1 MGYHAHLGN
10 QGRREMVAPRG
21 GRKPGD
27 HKPGRVTKKAPSRPS
42 RPRAPR
48 IFPEVSDAGF
58 ALETPRPFRTPPE
71 YRVESTAGLR
81 NEIID
86 LRAEVH
92 RLAAEIDKLWAR
104 ERGRAATPGRTARS
118 IAGKPVRTGTRAS
131 RPGGRASPAAP
142 GRSGPK
148 RAGAPKSRDVAAR
161 GPGGPK
167 RSSGTK
173 RGAGWAKPK
182 SKSRRSGT
190 TPRRQGR

>member
-1 MGYHAHLGN
+1 MP
-10 QGRREMVAPRG
+10 APRG

-27 HKPGRVTKKAPSRPS
+27 HKAARPAKKATGRPT
-42 RPRAPR
+42 RPAAQRF
-48 IFPEVSDAGF
+48 FPEVSDAGF
-58 ALETPRPFRTPPE
+58 AMDTPRQFRAPAE

-81 NEIID
+81 HEIID

-104 ERGRAATPGRTARS
+104 ERGRTATPGRTARS
-118 IAGKPVRTGTRAS
+118 IAGKPVRTGTRAPRTGARGAPS
-131 RPGGRASPAAP
+131 AAGRAGSKRGGASRGPA
-142 GRSGPK
+142 SG
-148 RAGAPKSRDVAAR
+148 VR
-161 GPGGPK
+161 GPGGAK
-167 RSSGTK
+167 RSSGPK

>member
-1 MGYHAHLGN
+1 MP
-10 QGRREMVAPRG
+10 APRG
-21 GRKPGD
+21 GKKPGERKPAR
-27 HKPGRVTKKAPSRPS
+27 PAKKASGRPLRS
-42 RPRAPR
+42 PAQRV
-48 IFPEVSDAGF
+48 FPEVSDAGF
-58 ALETPRPFRTPPE
+58 DLETPRPFRAPPE

-81 NEIID
+81 HELID

-142 GRSGPK
+142 GRAGPK
-148 RAGAPKSRDVAAR
+148 RAGAPKGRDTPGGA
-161 GPGGPK
+161 GGGPK
-167 RSSGTK
+167 RTAGTK